1 MTREQ
6 RNFLILYWIMN
17 DAYMLKKLIESYNIK
32 MIKSHESQ
40 DYAAKKSGYKIILF
54 DENTNSNSIEL
65 LENSLI

>member
-1 MTREQ
+1 
-6 RNFLILYWIMN
+6 MN